1 MAALGRLL
9 ISLAAETAEFTA
21 PLSKAAM
28 HAQMQAEKMQNAIS
42 GAAKAAAVAT
52 GALASGA
59 AAGFLAAAKS
69 QADFLVASQRSAEA
83 VGVTTDKFIGL
94 AGSAGQFGL
103 EADEMAEVLQVL
115 SVEAAEGGEKLK
127 KLGVSIHDSNGELK
141 SADQLLKDTSSAFRG
156 LAPGVEKTAAAASLF
171 GEDMGRK
178 VIPMLNEG
186 AGALLEIE
194 QRAIMFSGAMS
205 DEAAGATQEFGAAI
219 DVVQEA
225 GQGLMTRFLA
235 AVMPK
240 IADFADGIADWISN
254 SENFYSVLSKVNDGI
269 RIAVIAVTLLKNAFG
284 LVWDVASRVFGGI
297 YGLVSNAAQS
307 LMKLS
312 DLDFSGAVD
321 SAVAARKSITGAV
334 TGIADD
340 VGGRFKS
347 VASEVNSAMST
358 EFVSLA
364 PSIEKAATKG
374 IKTPVERVIESVGG
388 SGAKKAKAS
397 IDRVA
402 QQIEASL
409 SDIDKRLAT
418 FSLSDTEKE
427 LFDLKAL
434 GASPEQLSRAEE
446 GLKKLEA
453 MAASKEASEKAA
465 SDAADYRNKLE
476 DEATRII
483 EDQKDAVQLLAD
495 AEARLLELQNAGLIT
510 SEQRAKEFEKMRASL
525 DAEYIAAQKHYDD
538 MKSLAE
544 GAAGDMEGA
553 LSDFLVKPSKDGFKD
568 MLTSWADTLQQM
580 VAKAAA
586 AKIIDALGLGPN
598 GDLVKTI
605 TGFLS
610 GGSSSKSGGGLGD
623 IFGSIGSAVMGFF
636 GAPAGSKAGGGPVM
650 HGRPYVVG
658 ENGPEIMIPGTS
670 GAIVPNAALATL
682 SGGKSVTTVNN
693 ISVSAPNG
701 RLSRESL
708 QQLQASLGRTMN
720 RSLARNT

>member
-28 HAQMQAEKMQNAIS
+28 HAQMQAEKMQKAIA

-115 SVEAAEGGEKLK
+115 SVEAMEGGEKLK
-127 KLGVSIHDSNGELK
+127 KLGVSIRDSNGELK
-141 SADQLLKDTSSAFRG
+141 SADQLLKETSSAFRD

-186 AGALLEIE
+186 SGALLEIE

-205 DEAAGATQEFGAAI
+205 DEAAGATQEFGSAI
-219 DVVQEA
+219 GIVQEA

-240 IADFADGIADWISN
+240 IADFAQGIADWISN
-254 SENFYSVLSKVNDGI
+254 SENFYTVLSKVNDGI
-269 RIAVIAVTLLKNAFG
+269 RVAVIAVVLLKNAFD

-307 LMKLS
+307 FMRLAS
-312 DLDFSGAVD
+312 LDFSGAVE
-321 SAVAARKSITGAV
+321 SAAAAGKSISGAV
-334 TGIADD
+334 IGIADD
-340 VGGRFKS
+340 VGGRFKYVAASINS
-347 VASEVNSAMST
+347 VMTT

-364 PSIEKAATKG
+364 PSIEKAAKKG
-374 IKTPVERVIESVGG
+374 VKKPVEQVLESVGG
-388 SGAKKAKAS
+388 SGAKKAKES

-409 SDIDKRLAT
+409 SDIDKRIAT

-434 GASPEQLSRAEE
+434 GASPEQISRAEE

-525 DAEYIAAQKHYDD
+525 DAEYIAAQQHYDD

-553 LSDFLVKPSKDGFKD
+553 LSDFLVKPSKEGFKD
-568 MLTSWADTLQQM
+568 MLTSWAATLQEM

-586 AKIIDALGLGPN
+586 AKIMDALGLGPN
-598 GDLVKTI
+598 GELVNAI

-623 IFGSIGSAVMGFF
+623 VFGAIGTAVSGFF
-636 GAPAGSKAGGGPVM
+636 GSPAGSKAGGGPVM

-658 ENGPEIMIPGTS
+658 ENGPELMIPGTS
-670 GAIVPNAALATL
+670 GAIIPNAALSTL

-693 ISVSAPNG
+693 ISVSSPDG